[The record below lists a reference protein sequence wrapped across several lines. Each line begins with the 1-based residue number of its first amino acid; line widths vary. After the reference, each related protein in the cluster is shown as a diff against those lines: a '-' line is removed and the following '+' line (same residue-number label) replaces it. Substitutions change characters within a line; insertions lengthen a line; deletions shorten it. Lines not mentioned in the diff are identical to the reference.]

1 LPEDLLGVY
10 RVWRKEQK
18 LLLDLLDEHDR
29 RAMAPVE
36 DAGNPA
42 GSDAAFTEA
51 AGSARHKP
59 WQVRAHASYGLGVG
73 HGKQSKDKAKDVLPV
88 LSASAWR
95 RDVRPVGAFPRKSVL
110 KASVPK

>member
-1 LPEDLLGVY
+1 MGDLLGVY

-36 DAGNPA
+36 DTS
-42 GSDAAFTEA
+42 GSDAALTA
-51 AGSARHKP
+51 MSKATGSARHKP

-73 HGKQSKDKAKDVLPV
+73 HGMQSKDKAKDVSPV
-88 LSASAWR
+88 LPASAWR
-95 RDVRPVGAFPRKSVL
+95 RDVRPVGAPPRKSV
-110 KASVPK
+110 